1 MGWGRSMGA
10 VSLLTSTEC
19 DIMVADS
26 AYSNLSHLCKESSS
40 KFVPRACCCIFHMC
54 FPCIFSC
61 IKCKVESMSGL
72 EIDKMDV
79 AGHLKNLNG
88 VNHNK

>member
-26 AYSNLSHLCKESSS
+26 ATPISAIYARSLHRSLYLARVAASSTCVS
-40 KFVPRACCCIFHMC
+40 LA
-54 FPCIFSC
+54 FSAASSA
-61 IKCKVESMSGL
+61 K
-72 EIDKMDV
+72 
-79 AGHLKNLNG
+79 
-88 VNHNK
+88 